1 MRPGKNPTPR
11 SRLDLKALW
20 RMLKEEPPGRVQT
33 LAPSAAGNPVP
44 KPAAG
49 SAR

>member
-20 RMLKEEPPGRVQT
+20 RMLKEDPPGRVQT
-33 LAPSAAGNPVP
+33 LAPSTAGDTVP

>member
-33 LAPSAAGNPVP
+33 LGREAGPPTASKRATVSP
-44 KPAAG
+44 G
-49 SAR
+49 